1 MDKPFIFK
9 YFKQWTRYLWSI
21 MHNFSSCFISE
32 ICLNIGSKSLT
43 SQYKLSKSSQKVK
56 SNFLRDFCWFWRNF
70 KMVLLF
76 SLRSVL
82 SKNFNSSIWHGDSV
96 TNSNTWFSEPFKAK
110 TCKVFNV
117 SFKWANNDD
126 NSDFK
131 IQLYVMYNSEIME
144 YLKDFKHVVKEE
156 VKSWFCTGIPA
167 DLVVFSS
174 KNWYLKKVQ
183 FEWKLILCSKH
194 TLIKL

>member
-1 MDKPFIFK
+1 
-9 YFKQWTRYLWSI
+9 
-21 MHNFSSCFISE
+21 
-32 ICLNIGSKSLT
+32 
-43 SQYKLSKSSQKVK
+43 
-56 SNFLRDFCWFWRNF
+56 
-70 KMVLLF
+70 MVLLF

-117 SFKWANNDD
+117 SFKWDNNDD

-174 KNWYLKKVQ
+174 KNWYLKKAQ
-183 FEWKLILCSKH
+183 FESKLVLCSKH
-194 TLIKL
+194 KSIILLDKKTTYQSLNKFKFSIFLREAIRSLGSDLLTVEIFRGITLANIGMLDWFRGAKL